1 MLGTVNFAGV
11 STVNKALF
19 AALVAGATSL
29 AFAQAPPTKVGI
41 INIQQA
47 IIATKDGQ
55 KAASDLQ
62 TKFDPKKKSLEAMQG
77 SIAALQQ
84 ELAKG
89 SNTMAEAK
97 RTQITRDIDQKTK
110 ELQRASE
117 DAQAEFEQEQNKLLN
132 DLGGK
137 LVAVIEKYARDNA
150 YSLILDVSSPQ
161 TPVLF
166 AANGVEITKEIVE
179 LYDKNAPS
187 TLPPAPKPSAAP
199 PAAPKPAT
207 PKPTTP
213 PKP

>member
-1 MLGTVNFAGV
+1 
-11 STVNKALF
+11 VNKALL
-19 AALVAGATSL
+19 AVLVAGAATL
-29 AFAQAPPTKVGI
+29 ASAQTPSKVGI

-55 KAASDLQ
+55 KAAGELQ
-62 TKFDPKKKSLEAMQG
+62 TKFDPKKKQLEAMQG

-137 LVAVIEKYARDNA
+137 LMVVIDKYARDNA

-166 AANGVEITKEIVE
+166 AANGVEITKEIVD
-179 LYDKNAPS
+179 LYDKNSPAS
-187 TLPPAPKPSAAP
+187 LPPAPKPAVTP
-199 PAAPKPAT
+199 APKPAAASQPA
-207 PKPTTP
+207 PK
-213 PKP
+213 K

>member
-1 MLGTVNFAGV
+1 MK
-11 STVNKALF
+11 KAVF
-19 AALVAGATSL
+19 AALALGAITL
-29 AFAQAPPTKVGI
+29 VPAQTTPTKVGI

-47 IIATKDGQ
+47 IVATKDGQ
-55 KAASDLQ
+55 KAAGELQARFEPRSKDLEG
-62 TKFDPKKKSLEAMQG
+62 KQG

-97 RTQITRDIDQKTK
+97 KTQITRDIDQKTK
-110 ELQRASE
+110 ELNRARE

-137 LVAVIEKYARDNA
+137 LMVVIDKYARDNSYA
-150 YSLILDVSSPQ
+150 LILDVSSPQ

-187 TLPPAPKPSAAP
+187 ALPPAPKPAGATAP
-199 PAAPKPAT
+199 APKPAAT
-207 PKPTTP
+207 KPAP

>member
-1 MLGTVNFAGV
+1 MLGTVTSPGV
-11 STVNKALF
+11 SIVNKALF
-19 AALVAGATSL
+19 AALVAGAASL
-29 AFAQAPPTKVGI
+29 AFAQQPTKGGI

-55 KAASDLQ
+55 TAAGELQ
-62 TKFDPKKKSLEAMQG
+62 LKFDPKKKSLEAMQG

-110 ELQRASE
+110 ELQRWSE

-150 YSLILDVSSPQ
+150 YTLILDVSSPQ

-179 LYDKNAPS
+179 LYDKNSPS
-187 TLPPAPKPSAAP
+187 TLPPAPKPAAT

-207 PKPTTP
+207 PKPTGA

>member
-1 MLGTVNFAGV
+1 MLGTVNFPGV
-11 STVNKALF
+11 STVTNALL
-19 AALVAGATSL
+19 AVLVAGAATLVS
-29 AFAQAPPTKVGI
+29 AQTTTKVGI

-55 KAASDLQ
+55 KAATELQ
-62 TKFDPKKKSLEAMQG
+62 ARFDPKKKSLEGMQG
-77 SIAALQQ
+77 SIASLQQ
-84 ELAKG
+84 ELSKG

-97 RTQITRDIDQKTK
+97 RTQLTRDIDQKTK

-137 LVAVIEKYARDNA
+137 LMVVIEKYARDNA

-166 AANGVEITKEIVE
+166 AANGVEITKEIVD
-179 LYDKNAPS
+179 LYDKNSPS
-187 TLPPAPKPSAAP
+187 TLPPAPKPAAAK
-199 PAAPKPAT
+199 PAAPKAPAA
-207 PKPTTP
+207 KP
-213 PKP
+213 

>member
-1 MLGTVNFAGV
+1 MTNAILAV
-11 STVNKALF
+11 
-19 AALVAGATSL
+19 LVAGAATLVS
-29 AFAQAPPTKVGI
+29 AQTPTKVGI

-55 KAASDLQ
+55 KAATDLQ
-62 TKFDPKKKSLEAMQG
+62 ARFDPKKKSLEGMQG

-84 ELAKG
+84 ELSKG

-97 RTQITRDIDQKTK
+97 RTQLTRDIDQKTK

-137 LVAVIEKYARDNA
+137 LMVVIEKYARDNA

-166 AANGVEITKEIVE
+166 AANGVEITKEIVD

-187 TLPPAPKPSAAP
+187 TLPPAPKP
-199 PAAPKPAT
+199 AAPKAAAPKTPAA
-207 PKPTTP
+207 KP
-213 PKP
+213 

>member
-1 MLGTVNFAGV
+1 VTNAILAV
-11 STVNKALF
+11 
-19 AALVAGATSL
+19 LVAGAATLVS
-29 AFAQAPPTKVGI
+29 AQTPTKVGI

-55 KAASDLQ
+55 KAATDLQ
-62 TKFDPKKKSLEAMQG
+62 ARFDPKKKSLEGMQG

-84 ELAKG
+84 ELSKG

-97 RTQITRDIDQKTK
+97 RTQLTRDIDQKTK

-137 LVAVIEKYARDNA
+137 LMVVIEKYARDNA

-166 AANGVEITKEIVE
+166 AANGVEITKEIVD

-187 TLPPAPKPSAAP
+187 TLPPAPKP
-199 PAAPKPAT
+199 AAPKAAAPKTPAA
-207 PKPTTP
+207 KP
-213 PKP
+213 

>member
-1 MLGTVNFAGV
+1 MLGPVTFPGV
-11 STVNKALF
+11 STVNKALL
-19 AALVAGATSL
+19 AVLVAGAATL
-29 AFAQAPPTKVGI
+29 AFAQTPSKVGI

-55 KAASDLQ
+55 KAAGELQ
-62 TKFDPKKKSLEAMQG
+62 TKFDPKKKQLEAMQG

-137 LVAVIEKYARDNA
+137 LMVVIDKYARDNA

-166 AANGVEITKEIVE
+166 AANGVEITKEIVD
-179 LYDKNAPS
+179 LYDKNSPAS
-187 TLPPAPKPSAAP
+187 LPPAPKPAVTP
-199 PAAPKPAT
+199 APKPAAT
-207 PKPTTP
+207 KPP
-213 PKP
+213 AAAKP

>member
-1 MLGTVNFAGV
+1 MTNAILAV
-11 STVNKALF
+11 
-19 AALVAGATSL
+19 LVAGAATLVS
-29 AFAQAPPTKVGI
+29 AQTPTKVGI

-55 KAASDLQ
+55 KAATDLQ
-62 TKFDPKKKSLEAMQG
+62 ARFDPKKKSLEGMQG

-84 ELAKG
+84 ELSKG

-97 RTQITRDIDQKTK
+97 RTQLTRDIDQKTK

-137 LVAVIEKYARDNA
+137 LMVVIEKYARDNA

-166 AANGVEITKEIVE
+166 AANGVEITKEIVD

-187 TLPPAPKPSAAP
+187 TLPPAPKP
-199 PAAPKPAT
+199 AAPKTAAPKTPAA
-207 PKPTTP
+207 KP
-213 PKP
+213 

>member
-1 MLGTVNFAGV
+1 
-11 STVNKALF
+11 VNKALF
-19 AALVAGATSL
+19 AALVAGAASL
-29 AFAQAPPTKVGI
+29 ALAQTPTKVGI

-55 KAASDLQ
+55 KAAGELQ
-62 TKFDPKKKSLEAMQG
+62 LKFDPKKKSLEAMQG

-110 ELQRASE
+110 ELQRSSE

-150 YSLILDVSSPQ
+150 YTLILDVSSPQ

-179 LYDKNAPS
+179 LYDKNSPS

-207 PKPTTP
+207 PKPTGA

>member
-1 MLGTVNFAGV
+1 MTN
-11 STVNKALF
+11 ALL
-19 AALVAGATSL
+19 AVLVAGAATLVS
-29 AFAQAPPTKVGI
+29 AQTTTKVGI

-55 KAASDLQ
+55 KAATELQ
-62 TKFDPKKKSLEAMQG
+62 ARFDPKKKSLEGMQG
-77 SIAALQQ
+77 SIASLQQ
-84 ELAKG
+84 ELSKG

-97 RTQITRDIDQKTK
+97 RTQLTRDIDQKTK

-137 LVAVIEKYARDNA
+137 LMVVIEKYARDNA

-166 AANGVEITKEIVE
+166 AANGVEITKEIVD
-179 LYDKNAPS
+179 LYDKNSPS
-187 TLPPAPKPSAAP
+187 TLPPAPKPAAAK
-199 PAAPKPAT
+199 PAAPKAPAA
-207 PKPTTP
+207 KP
-213 PKP
+213 

>member
-1 MLGTVNFAGV
+1 
-11 STVNKALF
+11 VNKALF
-19 AALVAGATSL
+19 AALVAGAASL
-29 AFAQAPPTKVGI
+29 ALAQTPTKVGI

-55 KAASDLQ
+55 KAAGELQ
-62 TKFDPKKKSLEAMQG
+62 LKFDPKKKSLEAMQG

-110 ELQRASE
+110 ELQRSSE

-150 YSLILDVSSPQ
+150 YTLILDVSSPQ

-179 LYDKNAPS
+179 LYDKNSPS

-207 PKPTTP
+207 PKPTAA

>member
-1 MLGTVNFAGV
+1 MLGTVNFPGV
-11 STVNKALF
+11 STVTNAIL
-19 AALVAGATSL
+19 AVLVAGAATLVS
-29 AFAQAPPTKVGI
+29 AQTPTKVGI

-55 KAASDLQ
+55 KAATDLQ
-62 TKFDPKKKSLEAMQG
+62 ARFDPKKKSLEGMQG

-84 ELAKG
+84 ELSKG

-97 RTQITRDIDQKTK
+97 RTQLTRDIDQKTK

-137 LVAVIEKYARDNA
+137 LMVVIEKYARDNA

-166 AANGVEITKEIVE
+166 AANGVEITKEIVD

-187 TLPPAPKPSAAP
+187 TLPPAPKP
-199 PAAPKPAT
+199 AAPKAAAPKTPAA
-207 PKPTTP
+207 KP
-213 PKP
+213 